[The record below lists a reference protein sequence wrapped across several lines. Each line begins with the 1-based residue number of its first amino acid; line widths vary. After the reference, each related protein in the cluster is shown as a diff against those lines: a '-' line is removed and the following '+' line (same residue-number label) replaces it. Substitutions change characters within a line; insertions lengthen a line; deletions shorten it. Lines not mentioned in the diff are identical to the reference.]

1 MMIKNLRKDAE
12 GKDEGDERGTE
23 QGRSPGAGD
32 GRKGSRAAAG
42 MAAEKSPELP
52 VCEQPGIPGRSR
64 RRHKDRKRL
73 YASLLSCILWVS
85 VLDFLVKI
93 LTGFVTTMAYW
104 TGTAISGLAVWSLL
118 LTLWNVVV
126 QSMTPLYVAF
136 AALAADRLIRVLSR
150 SVEEKEE
157 TE

>member
-1 MMIKNLRKDAE
+1 MRRERMRVMSGELNKEEAREQVTE
-12 GKDEGDERGTE
+12 GRE
-23 QGRSPGAGD
+23 AG
-32 GRKGSRAAAG
+32 AAAG